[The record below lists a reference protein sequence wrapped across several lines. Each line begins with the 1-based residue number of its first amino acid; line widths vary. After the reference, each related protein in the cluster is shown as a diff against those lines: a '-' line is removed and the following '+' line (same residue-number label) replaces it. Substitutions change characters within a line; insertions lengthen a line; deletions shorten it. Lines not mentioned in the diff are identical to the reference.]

1 MKNTIKRIE
10 LGWIE
15 AEEGI
20 KALCSRKGALF
31 RLDTFRY
38 LIPALLMSV
47 SASLRAQT
55 PGGGDGDNALAG
67 ALDEAQDQVFDV
79 LDWAFILIIVSVFL
93 VGATGLVFGLIKVF
107 SGRPGEGVVA
117 LIVGVVAIIVV
128 VVLIGLFFSFY
139 EEQRDSLNGA

>member
-55 PGGGDGDNALAG
+55 
-67 ALDEAQDQVFDV
+67 
-79 LDWAFILIIVSVFL
+79 WAFILIIVSVFL